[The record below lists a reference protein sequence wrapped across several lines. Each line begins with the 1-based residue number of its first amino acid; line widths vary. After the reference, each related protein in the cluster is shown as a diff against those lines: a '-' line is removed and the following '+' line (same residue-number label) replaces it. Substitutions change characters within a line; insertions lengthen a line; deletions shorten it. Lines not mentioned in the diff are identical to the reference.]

1 MFGIYRTEGGYQST
15 MRDYL
20 AVAVEAVRLG
30 GDILKKSYGRVKE
43 IKFKGDID
51 IVTDVDKKSEQEIV
65 DLLSSQFPQ
74 HAILAEEGTVRDKNS
89 DFKWVIDP
97 LDGTTNYAHG
107 YPVFCVSIALE
118 RNKDIIIGA
127 VYQPMHD
134 ELFVAEKGGGA
145 FRNGKKIQVSKISKV
160 KQALIAT
167 GFPPDVVAEPEA
179 ALDVFGNLVR
189 NAQSIRRDGSAALN
203 LCSVAMGHFDGFWEL
218 HLKPWDIA
226 AGTLVVEEAGGVV
239 TDFQTSE
246 YSIYQPQTLASNG
259 LIHEEMRQMIG

>member
-1 MFGIYRTEGGYQST
+1 

-20 AVAVEAVRLG
+20 IVAVEAARLG

-43 IKFKGDID
+43 IKFKGEID

-127 VYQPMHD
+127 IYQPMHD

-145 FRNGKKIQVSKISKV
+145 FRNGKKIQVSRISKL

-167 GFPPDVVAEPEA
+167 GFSPDIVAEPEE
-179 ALDVFGNLVR
+179 ALDVFGNLVT
-189 NAQSIRRDGSAALN
+189 NIYRRAFERLAKSGGIDIWVGGHSVERLVETYAEIGDDEVCALFGST
-203 LCSVAMGHFDGFWEL
+203 D
-218 HLKPWDIA
+218 HLEIA
-226 AGTLVVEEAGGVV
+226 ANTDSAVERLGLKEGAVVRV
-239 TDFQTSE
+239 S
-246 YSIYQPQTLASNG
+246 
-259 LIHEEMRQMIG
+259 RR